1 GAHAAVPKGA
11 TVVAGHGM
19 SVYPGLFDAD
29 TTLGIA
35 EVTGAAPGTV
45 DTNELGDFNPQLL
58 ASIGV
63 NPASDIIGTVRA
75 NGVTTA
81 LVAMRGG
88 LIPSQASIVDLGL
101 YTNDE
106 MSVRR
111 GAALWINLPGSG
123 GGRGGNGGGRGG
135 AAAAAGNPLQELGDY
150 LDAARRYAA
159 VQGTMADP
167 NPALAAMAPYVTG
180 KLPVIVTASSA
191 ADIRAA
197 IRFGQQ
203 QHLKIIVAGARDA
216 WQAIPEIKAAGVPVL
231 YGPLTAMPASENDPY
246 DAVYTTPSELA
257 KAGIP
262 FAIVTG
268 SAADSRNLPYNAAL
282 AEAYGLAP
290 EDALKSITLA
300 PAQILGLDS
309 ELGSL

>member
-88 LIPSQASIVDLGL
+88 LIPSQASVVDLGI

-111 GAALWINLPGSG
+111 SAALWINLPGS
-123 GGRGGNGGGRGG
+123 RGGRGG
-135 AAAAAGNPLQELGDY
+135 AAPAAGNPMQELGDY

-159 VQGTMADP
+159 VQGPIADP
-167 NPALAAMAPYVTG
+167 NPALAAMTPYVSG
-180 KLPVIVTASSA
+180 KLPVILTASSA

-203 QHLKIIVAGARDA
+203 QHLKFILAGARDA
-216 WQAIPEIKAAGVPVL
+216 W
-231 YGPLTAMPASENDPY
+231 
-246 DAVYTTPSELA
+246 
-257 KAGIP
+257 
-262 FAIVTG
+262 
-268 SAADSRNLPYNAAL
+268 
-282 AEAYGLAP
+282 
-290 EDALKSITLA
+290 
-300 PAQILGLDS
+300 
-309 ELGSL
+309 

>member
-1 GAHAAVPKGA
+1 
-11 TVVAGHGM
+11 
-19 SVYPGLFDAD
+19 
-29 TTLGIA
+29 
-35 EVTGAAPGTV
+35 
-45 DTNELGDFNPQLL
+45 
-58 ASIGV
+58 
-63 NPASDIIGTVRA
+63 
-75 NGVTTA
+75 
-81 LVAMRGG
+81 
-88 LIPSQASIVDLGL
+88 VDLGI

-111 GAALWINLPGSG
+111 SAALWINLPGSG
-123 GGRGGNGGGRGG
+123 GGRGGRGG
-135 AAAAAGNPLQELGDY
+135 AAPAAGNPMQELGDY

-159 VQGTMADP
+159 VPGPIADP
-167 NPALAAMAPYVTG
+167 NPALAAMTPYVSG
-180 KLPVIVTASSA
+180 KLPVILTASSA

-203 QHLKIIVAGARDA
+203 QHLKFILAGARDA

-246 DAVYTTPSELA
+246 DAIYTTPSELA

-262 FAIVTG
+262 FAIVSG

-290 EDALKSITLA
+290 EDALKAITLA

-309 ELGSL
+309 ELGSLAVGKRANVILASGDPIDPRTQIKSVYIDGQLMPPSKHQRLYQQWMARPDGGH